1 MKKLIVILALAL
13 LILPGIVQ
21 AQTKGCGWDG
31 DPALRYGWNY
41 MDGLPYH
48 QPGADQADIYAGGS
62 ITRELG
68 CYNAAATWLPAGCKA
83 AAGDTLCAHVTD
95 KLGWT
100 ISGSPAL
107 DAAVILPGPG
117 YIWYQYVTITAPC
130 AVTICQYDT
139 VIVQVAYW
147 NTFLGHCDPA
157 CGDCKDPNIRPTD
170 GLQYYSKDTLVVH
183 VIESPPALG
192 VFQDTL
198 TLVDRGQTQAY
209 IPFSVCNQDNCAP
222 LTTYGYNIKSKG
234 HVGAALNVTSTV
246 QVSGGDCKDVYGII
260 DAGAASACQFDTLK
274 IIVWTTVG
282 TPTKYDTCVQRIHV
296 VEPSPVPLFTVPVVT
311 ILVLA
316 LILAAA
322 VFMRRRAVSRA

>member
-1 MKKLIVILALAL
+1 MKKLIVVLALAL

-222 LTTYGYNIKSKG
+222 LTTYGYSIKSKG
-234 HVGAALNVTSTV
+234 HVGPALNVTSTV